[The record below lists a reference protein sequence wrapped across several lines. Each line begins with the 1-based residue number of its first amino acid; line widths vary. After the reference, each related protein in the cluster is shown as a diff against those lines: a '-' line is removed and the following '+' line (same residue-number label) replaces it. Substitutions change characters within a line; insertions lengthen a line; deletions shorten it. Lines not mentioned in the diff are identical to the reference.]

1 LTTSGGATELVR
13 TRLSC
18 GVPSAAE
25 IEGANTEHE
34 DNSISRLSKI
44 LIPRRD
50 DRVSICFL
58 FFKVKHKFFCSAN
71 RYYIL
76 GLIAGGVIT
85 AFLNLGW
92 VADKTTSYKTITRHV
107 TKTITT
113 TITVTHT
120 ALSSQPSSCAVFKA
134 LKDYYKINEP
144 VTFRLINNC
153 NEDLIL
159 PNSAPWII
167 KDSRGETIFSP
178 ISLQVITRIKPGSF
192 KEWSWNQK
200 DNQGRNVGPGTY
212 YIEIKIINQ
221 GVFKLSIKIID

>member
-1 LTTSGGATELVR
+1 MARALLKTIAW
-13 TRLSC
+13 
-18 GVPSAAE
+18 
-25 IEGANTEHE
+25 
-34 DNSISRLSKI
+34 KFI
-44 LIPRRD
+44 LMG
-50 DRVSICFL
+50 L
-58 FFKVKHKFFCSAN
+58 
-71 RYYIL
+71 IL

-85 AFLNLGW
+85 AFLNLGG
-92 VADKTTSYKTITRHV
+92 VAAKTTSYKTITRHV

-113 TITVTHT
+113 TVTITYT
-120 ALSSQPSSCAVFKA
+120 APSSQPSSCAVFKA

-159 PNSAPWII
+159 PSSAPWII

-212 YIEIKIINQ
+212 YIEIKTINQ